1 MKGALASQG
10 WFYVHECRC
19 VCVRVHERWG
29 WQDGDLSFGEGDLFF
44 RSPPF
49 SLDWPCTF
57 GWGRANVAGKPT
69 VLKLRV
75 KGGRASLAPSP
86 AQKEHQIVEEMTGG
100 SE

>member
-1 MKGALASQG
+1 MQ
-10 WFYVHECRC
+10 VC
-19 VCVRVHERWG
+19 VCVCVCACARMRGGAGMMETSPLG
-29 WQDGDLSFGEGDLFF
+29 KGDLFF

-57 GWGRANVAGKPT
+57 GWGGAKVEGKPT
-69 VLKLRV
+69 VLKLTV